1 MIDIKWRSEYDK
13 LWLKFKGK
21 EFRFED
27 ALEVIF
33 GGKKFSSE
41 QIKYGS
47 KLINIIEDNGFAV
60 HRKAEYDQRVRLYI
74 LLNPEKVS
82 NARAI
87 YKKVHEREKAFT
99 FSTLLEEANKSAGW
113 NYCYIKDTAIGYWTN
128 FYRSVEVQHISISKE
143 DVDGWITLFKL
154 FGSSI
159 ILNDV
164 SIDEQKE
171 RTETIHLHTDL
182 DLRLN
187 QTGKNHYQLPHYTF
201 TDSLKDD
208 DIVSASAIAI
218 VQKNKIDWD
227 KVIQLAKDNGI
238 MNTLGFVLECVN
250 KEAKKQVF
258 SKKLLDKIE
267 KNKTRDIKIIK
278 GIPTVGE
285 IRNLAY
291 KELEDKWNVRCYQA
305 DSFKKVVL
313 DLVR

>member
-1 MIDIKWRSEYDK
+1 MIDIKWRLEYDK
-13 LWLKFKGK
+13 LWLRFKDE

-33 GGKKFSSE
+33 GGKKFSSK

-60 HRKAEYDQRVRLYI
+60 DRKADYDQRVRFYR
-74 LLNPEKVS
+74 LLNPERVS

-99 FSTLLEEANKSAGW
+99 FSTLVEEANKSAGW
-113 NYCYIKDTAIGYWTN
+113 DYCYIKDTAIGYWTN

-143 DVDGWITLFKL
+143 DVDGWISLFKL
-154 FGSSI
+154 FDASI
-159 ILNDV
+159 ILDDV
-164 SIDEQKE
+164 SIDEQRE
-171 RTETIHLHTDL
+171 RGETIHLHTDL
-182 DLRLN
+182 DMRLN
-187 QTGKNHYQLPHYTF
+187 QIDKNHYQLPHYTF
-201 TDSLKDD
+201 TDSLKDND
-208 DIVSASAIAI
+208 VVSALAIAI
-218 VQKNKIDWD
+218 VQKKIDWD
-227 KVIQLAKDNGI
+227 KVIQLAKDNGM

-258 SKKLLDKIE
+258 NKNLLDKIG